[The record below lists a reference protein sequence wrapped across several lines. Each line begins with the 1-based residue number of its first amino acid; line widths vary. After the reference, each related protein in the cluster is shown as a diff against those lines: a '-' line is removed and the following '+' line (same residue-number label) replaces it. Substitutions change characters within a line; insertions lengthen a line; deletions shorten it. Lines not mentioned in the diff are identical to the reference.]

1 MFKEQQFKKLKGLLN
16 LIRVTKIDEILTIKV
31 NTNKKIEQILKE
43 FEKKLKLQN
52 LLDKSFM

>member
-31 NTNKKIEQILKE
+31 NINKKIEQILKE